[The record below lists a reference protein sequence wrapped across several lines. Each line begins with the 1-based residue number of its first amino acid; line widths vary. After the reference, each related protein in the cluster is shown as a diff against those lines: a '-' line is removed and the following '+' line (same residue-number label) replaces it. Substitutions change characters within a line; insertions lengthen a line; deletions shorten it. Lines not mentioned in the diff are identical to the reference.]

1 MQARLEAKWND
12 PSTKEILTLSME
24 EGLELSQGYPG
35 ALIDVRTV
43 PEYLVGH
50 IPGAINIPSD
60 EIEHKLN
67 EFPKDKPIFL
77 YCRSGMR
84 SGRSAKLLLANGF
97 RLVINIGGILQYE
110 GELEK

>member
-1 MQARLEAKWND
+1 MQTKLDAKWND
-12 PSTKEILTLSME
+12 PSTKEIITLSME
-24 EGLELSQGYPG
+24 DGLNLASAYPG
-35 ALIDVRTV
+35 ALIDVRTL
-43 PEYLVGH
+43 PEYLAGH

-67 EFPKDKPIFL
+67 EVPKDKPVFL